1 MTRRNALPRKICDI
15 FIRAF
20 SLMATA
26 LALAL
31 MGWIIFIIIREG
43 ASSLSWEILVNKS
56 CPYGESNGGIANA
69 LIGTVIITLGA
80 AILAIPLAIAAGIG
94 LAEFGGTGH
103 FAAVCRFAINLMMGI
118 PSVIAGLFIYGIV
131 VVTTGHYSGFAGSIA
146 LAILM
151 FAVVERTTEDQLSLV
166 SVALRESALAL
177 GISRTRVTLQII
189 CRAAKSGMLTGI
201 LLAVARVSGETA
213 PLLFTALFADNWPT
227 NYFGGPTSSVPVLI
241 ANYTLDSPF
250 EPMQRIGWSAAL
262 VMALVILT
270 VNIAVRYASSRK
282 KQ

>member
-1 MTRRNALPRKICDI
+1 MTRRNAYPRKVCDS

-20 SLMATA
+20 SLLATA

-31 MGWIIFIIIREG
+31 MGWIIYMIIREG
-43 ASSLSWEILVNKS
+43 YGAISWELLTNKS
-56 CPYGESNGGIANA
+56 RPFGEAEGGIANA
-69 LIGTVIITLGA
+69 LLGTVVITAGA
-80 AILAIPLAIAAGIG
+80 AIMAIPLAIAAGIG
-94 LAEFGGTGH
+94 LAEFGGTSR

-118 PSVIAGLFIYGIV
+118 PSVIAGLFVYGII
-131 VVTTGHYSGFAGSIA
+131 VVTTGHFSGFAGSVA

-189 CRAAKSGMLTGI
+189 CRAAKNGMLTGI

-213 PLLFTALFADNWPT
+213 PLLFTALFADNWPA
-227 NYFGGPTSSVPVLI
+227 NYFGGPTPSVPVLI
-241 ANYTLDSPF
+241 TNYTLDSPF
-250 EPMQRIGWSAAL
+250 ESMQRIGWSSTL
-262 VMALVILT
+262 VMSVGILT
-270 VNIAVRYASSRK
+270 INIVVRYVSGSK
-282 KQ
+282 K